1 MNQDFP
7 SDFIDALDRHLKN
20 NTPHIPL
27 HIALEYADELDES
40 IQVKAGKL
48 CPVKGA
54 IKISKIVDDQFC
66 VKGNPRESLQD
77 VIHQWLMDIDND
89 YRRFFQEAG
98 SLSSYVDLKAYW
110 ENELIHD
117 YKKIVDRDECVIFI
131 FRNS

>member
-27 HIALEYADELDES
+27 HIALECADELSES
-40 IQVKAGKL
+40 LQVKAGSL

-54 IKISKIVDDQFC
+54 IKVSKIVDDQFC
-66 VKGNPRESLQD
+66 VKGSPGESLQD
-77 VIHQWLMDIDND
+77 VLHEWLMDIDDD

-98 SLSSYVDLKAYW
+98 ILSLYVDLKAYW
-110 ENELIHD
+110 ENELVHD
-117 YKKIVDRDECVIFI
+117 YKKIVDREECVIYI
-131 FRNS
+131 FRNP